1 MLLNPA
7 MWWRAIRVIPR
18 LDKDEWNG
26 LDLIARWLIATRA
39 AVLIITV
46 LSAAIAGLLAY
57 RAGQFSWR
65 LWLVLT
71 LGLLMAHATNNLLN
85 DLTDHLTGAD
95 TDDSFRSQYGPQP
108 LEHGLMSRR
117 ENLCYALVTGLIAA
131 GAGGYL
137 VGVGGSGV
145 LVLLAV
151 GAFFVLFYSYPL
163 KYFGLGELA
172 VLVVWGPLM
181 IAGGY
186 YVLTGGWTWSVVLAS
201 LPYGLGATTVIFGKH
216 IDKLSTDRAKRIHTL
231 PVLIGERAAR
241 YAVIGM
247 MAAQYGLVAYLVVS
261 RFFSPVLLLVLL
273 AARTFG
279 LVIRVYRQ
287 PRPEHMPP
295 EYRADIWPLWFVAFA
310 FLHNRKFGGLFLL
323 GLGLEAG
330 LRQLAWLD

>member
-26 LDLIARWLIATRA
+26 LDLVARWLIATRA
-39 AVLIITV
+39 AVLIITL

-57 RAGQFSWR
+57 RAGQFSWQ

-137 VGVGGSGV
+137 VGVGGNGV

-216 IDKLSTDRAKRIHTL
+216 IDKLNTDCAKRIYTL

-241 YAVIGM
+241 YAVVGM
-247 MAAQYGLVAYLVVS
+247 MAAQYALVAYLVVS